1 MITWRSHLP
10 FALLMLIAAPLTLRF
25 VWHPGLSSIGD
36 DSVAYLTLAQWLA
49 GTASPFV
56 REWVPFHSNF
66 PPLFPL
72 LLAATGGAH
81 DVLAAHVTVG
91 VIAVLALPLFYRF
104 AALQLG
110 SARAAAAVVLLF
122 LLTPSAWTSTLAILS
137 EPLFMVITLAV
148 LHFHARRA
156 AAANAPLR
164 DGLILGVLLA
174 LAFLT
179 RTAAIALIAAYGVHA
194 AIAAVT
200 ARGKPRWPLALPL
213 LPLAAC
219 AALWLL
225 LRPPFEGENYGL
237 GMRVVLDLLRD
248 DPARLIFVG
257 ARGLASGWIASFAI
271 QSDVHLVTRVVVV
284 AAGLLAIGGAILRA
298 RRNAL
303 DGWYALASLA
313 MLFLWFQQVDTT
325 RRLLYPLLP
334 VLFVHA
340 AVFVRYLVGRMRPG
354 IGARAMPAFVAA
366 AIAIACVPALVMV
379 QMRSLE
385 RAPLVPGFPHSYA
398 GITEFYTAL
407 SVEGSRVVAAREVAV
422 LVGLQALASDTPP
435 DASVMWMRPD
445 YVALLGNRRGVPW
458 YYPPGLRG
466 LAQALQRS
474 RAKYLIVST
483 LYKADLK
490 AMQDEPFDSL
500 GAVAPF
506 ARPVSFVRNAAQG
519 GNDFALLQVD
529 PAGLAAFLAR

>member
-1 MITWRSHLP
+1 MIAWRSHLP
-10 FALLMLIAAPLTLRF
+10 FALLMLAAAPLTLRF

-56 REWVPFHSNF
+56 REWVTFHSNF

-81 DVLAAHVTVG
+81 DLLVAHVVTGVLA
-91 VIAVLALPLFYRF
+91 ILALPLFYRF
-104 AALQLG
+104 AASQLG
-110 SARAAAAVVLLF
+110 SERAAAAVVLLF
-122 LLTPSAWTSTLAILS
+122 LLTPSAWTSPLAILS
-137 EPLFMVITLAV
+137 EPLFMVITLAA

-156 AAANAPLR
+156 AAPDAPLR
-164 DGLILGVLLA
+164 DGVILGVLLA

-179 RTAAIALIAAYGVHA
+179 RTAAIALVAAYGVHA
-194 AIAAVT
+194 AIAAVL
-200 ARGKPRWPLALPL
+200 ARGRPRWPLSVPL

-219 AALWLL
+219 AALWLV

-237 GMRVVLDLLRD
+237 GMRVVLDLLRH
-248 DPARLIFVG
+248 DPARLVFVG

-271 QSDVHLVTRVVVV
+271 QPDVHLVTRVLLV
-284 AAGLLAIGGAILRA
+284 AAGMLAVGGAILRA

-313 MLFLWFQQVDTT
+313 MLFLWFQRVDTT

-340 AVFVRYLVGRMRPG
+340 AIFVRYLVGHMRPG
-354 IGARAMPAFVAA
+354 MAARAMPVLVAA
-366 AIAIACVPALVMV
+366 AVAIACVPAVVMV
-379 QMRSLE
+379 HSRSLE
-385 RAPLVPGFPHSYA
+385 RAPVIPGYPHSYA

-407 SVEGSRVVAAREVAV
+407 SEQGSRVLAAREVAV
-422 LVGLQALASDTPP
+422 LVGLEALATDTPP
-435 DASVMWMRPD
+435 DASILWMRPD

-458 YYPPGLRG
+458 YYPAGLRG

-474 RAKYLIVST
+474 GAQYLIVST

-490 AMQDEPFDSL
+490 AMQDEPFEALD
-500 GAVAPF
+500 AVAPF
-506 ARPVSFVRNAAQG
+506 AKPVSFVRNAAQG
-519 GNDFALLQVD
+519 GNEFALLRVD